1 MLGAIAG
8 LGLDVG
14 TLVGA
19 GVAVAVFVG
28 VAVGVTLVVSFAGIE
43 KLLLLPELP
52 QAVNNPVT
60 IADSNKKTDS
70 LIDVFRRRNIMLRPK
85 QTQIVYSSYSRRLT
99 S

>member
-1 MLGAIAG
+1 
-8 LGLDVG
+8 
-14 TLVGA
+14 
-19 GVAVAVFVG
+19 
-28 VAVGVTLVVSFAGIE
+28 
-43 KLLLLPELP
+43 LP

-85 QTQIVYSSYSRRLT
+85 QTQIVYSSYSCRLT